1 MGGQLGPALVTGVT
15 GQDGGYLAEQLVTAG
30 YAVHGVVN
38 GNVGRAR
45 ELPHLAA
52 LGDRLTV
59 HRADLRDLAAVSGV
73 VDAVEPGVFVNLGG
87 LSSVAASWDDPV
99 GTFDTNARPVIG
111 VLEHL
116 RTRAER
122 GAPPTRFVQA
132 SSGEVFAGSGGAGP
146 ITEDSPVSPVNPYGA
161 AKAVSHQLVGIYR
174 SRGLHCSSL
183 ILFNHESP
191 RRPHRFVTRRIT
203 AGAAAIAAGHADRLT
218 LGNLAVHRDW
228 GWAPDYARAMLLAA
242 EAEEPGDYVVAT
254 GEAHSLTD
262 LVATAFA
269 RVGIADWESYVSSDS
284 ALLRPTDSAVLTGDS
299 TRLRE
304 RLGWAP
310 TVGFREMVEAMVD
323 ADVAELA

>member
-1 MGGQLGPALVTGVT
+1 MRAALVTGVT
-15 GQDGGYLAEQLVTAG
+15 GQDGGYLAEQLAAAG
-30 YAVHGVVN
+30 YAVHGVVH
-38 GNVGRAR
+38 GDPADAL

-52 LGDRLTV
+52 LGDRLTL
-59 HRADLRDLAAVSGV
+59 HRADLRDLAAVAGV

-87 LSSVAASWDDPV
+87 LSSVAASWEDPV

-122 GAPPTRFVQA
+122 GAPATRFVQA
-132 SSGEVFAGSGGAGP
+132 SSGEVFAGSGDAGP
-146 ITEDSPVSPVNPYGA
+146 VTETSPVSPVNPYGA
-161 AKAVSHQLVGIYR
+161 AKAVSHQVVGIYR

-203 AGAAAIAAGHADRLT
+203 AGVAAIATGRAQGLT

-242 EAEEPGDYVVAT
+242 EADEPGDYVVAT
-254 GEAHSLTD
+254 GAPHSLSD
-262 LVATAFA
+262 LVGTAFA
-269 RVGIADWESYVSSDS
+269 RVGIEDWERYVSSDT
-284 ALLRPTDSAVLTGDS
+284 ALLRPADTAVLVGDA

-310 TVGFREMVEAMVD
+310 TVDFRGMVEAMVD
-323 ADVAELA
+323 ADLAALGA

>member
-1 MGGQLGPALVTGVT
+1 VTVPTALLTGLT
-15 GQDGGYLAEQLVTAG
+15 GQDGGYLAEQLVAAG
-30 YAVHGVVN
+30 YAVAGVVQEEPT
-38 GNVGRAR
+38 VAL

-52 LGDRLTV
+52 LGDRLTL
-59 HRADLRDLAAVSGV
+59 HRADLRDLAALTAV
-73 VDAVEPGVFVNLGG
+73 VDAVEPDVLVNLGG

-111 VLEHL
+111 MLEHL
-116 RTRAER
+116 HTRGLA
-122 GAPPTRFVQA
+122 TRFVQA
-132 SSGEVFAGSGGAGP
+132 SSAEVFAGSGDGGP
-146 ITEDSPVSPVNPYGA
+146 ISETSPVSPLNPYGA
-161 AKAVSHQLVGIYR
+161 AKAVSHQVVGMYR

-203 AGAAAIAAGHADRLT
+203 AGVAEIATGRAERLT

-242 EAEEPGDYVVAT
+242 EADEPGDYVVAT

-269 RVGIADWESYVSSDS
+269 RVGIADWERYVSSDS
-284 ALLRPTDSAVLTGDS
+284 ALLRPTDAAVLTGDS
-299 TRLRE
+299 TRIRE
-304 RLGWAP
+304 HLGWAP

-323 ADVAELA
+323 ADLAELQAS

>member
-1 MGGQLGPALVTGVT
+1 VRAALLTGVT
-15 GQDGGYLAEQLVTAG
+15 GQDGGYLAEQLVAAG
-30 YAVHGVVN
+30 YAVSGVVQEN
-38 GNVGRAR
+38 PATALA
-45 ELPHLAA
+45 LPHLAA
-52 LGDRLTV
+52 LGDRLTL
-59 HRADLRDLAAVSGV
+59 HRADLRDLGALAAV
-73 VDAVEPGVFVNLGG
+73 VDTVEPDVFVNLGG

-116 RTRAER
+116 RTR
-122 GAPPTRFVQA
+122 GLPTRFVQA
-132 SSGEVFAGSGGAGP
+132 SSAEVFAGSGDGGP
-146 ITEDSPVSPVNPYGA
+146 ISETSPVSPLNPYGA
-161 AKAVSHQLVGIYR
+161 AKAVSHQVVGMYR

-203 AGAAAIAAGHADRLT
+203 AGVAEIATGRAERLT

-228 GWAPDYARAMLLAA
+228 GWAPDYAHAMLLAA
-242 EAEEPGDYVVAT
+242 EADEPADYVVAT

-269 RVGIADWESYVSSDS
+269 RVGISDWERYVSSDS
-284 ALLRPTDSAVLTGDS
+284 ALLRPTDAAVLTGDA
-299 TRLRE
+299 TRIRE
-304 RLGWAP
+304 RLGWTP

-323 ADVAELA
+323 ADLAELRSS

>member
-1 MGGQLGPALVTGVT
+1 MRTALLTGLT

-30 YAVHGVVN
+30 YAVAGVVQEDPAA
-38 GNVGRAR
+38 AR

-52 LGDRLTV
+52 LGDRLTL
-59 HRADLRDLAAVSGV
+59 HRADLRDLAALTAV
-73 VDAVEPGVFVNLGG
+73 VDAVEPDVLVNLGG
-87 LSSVAASWDDPV
+87 MSSVAASWDDPV

-116 RTRAER
+116 YTR
-122 GAPPTRFVQA
+122 GLPTRFVQA
-132 SSGEVFAGSGGAGP
+132 SSAEVFAGSGDGGP
-146 ITEDSPVSPVNPYGA
+146 ISESSPVSPLNPYGA
-161 AKAVSHQLVGIYR
+161 AKAVSHQVVGMYR

-203 AGAAAIAAGHADRLT
+203 AGVAEIATGRAERLT

-228 GWAPDYARAMLLAA
+228 GWAPDYARAMVLAA
-242 EAEEPGDYVVAT
+242 EADEPDDYVVAT

-269 RVGIADWESYVSSDS
+269 RVGILDWEAYVSSDS
-284 ALLRPTDSAVLTGDS
+284 ALLRPTDAAVLTGDS
-299 TRLRE
+299 RRIRE

-310 TVGFREMVEAMVD
+310 TVGFREMVQAMVD
-323 ADVAELA
+323 ADLAELDAS

>member
-1 MGGQLGPALVTGVT
+1 MTGLT
-15 GQDGGYLAEQLVTAG
+15 GQDGGYLAEQLAAAG

-38 GNVGRAR
+38 GDPGRAR

-59 HRADLRDLAAVSGV
+59 HRADLRDLAAVAAV
-73 VDAVEPGVFVNLGG
+73 VDDVEPAVLVNLGG
-87 LSSVAASWDDPV
+87 LSSVAASWEDPV

-111 VLEHL
+111 LLEHL
-116 RTRAER
+116 RARSGR
-122 GAPPTRFVQA
+122 GAPPTRFLQA
-132 SSGEVFAGSGGAGP
+132 SSGEVFAGGGARP

-161 AKAVSHQLVGIYR
+161 AKAVSHQVVGIYR

-191 RRPHRFVTRRIT
+191 RRPHHFVTRRVT
-203 AGAAAIAAGHADRLT
+203 AGVAAIAAGRAAGLT

-228 GWAPDYARAMLLAA
+228 GWAPDYTRAMLLAA
-242 EAEEPGDYVVAT
+242 EADEPDDYVVAT

-269 RVGIADWESYVSSDS
+269 RVGIADWERHVTSDG
-284 ALLRPTDSAVLTGDS
+284 ALLRPTDSAVLTGDA

-323 ADVAELA
+323 ADLAELDA

>member
-1 MGGQLGPALVTGVT
+1 VPTALLTGIT
-15 GQDGGYLAEQLVTAG
+15 GQDGGYLAEQLVAAG
-30 YAVHGVVN
+30 HAVHGVVH
-38 GNVGRAR
+38 GHPAPD
-45 ELPHLAA
+45 LPHLTA
-52 LGDRLTV
+52 LGDRLTL
-59 HRADLRDLAAVSGV
+59 HRADLRDLAAVTAV
-73 VDAVEPGVFVNLGG
+73 VDAVEPDVFVNLGG

-111 VLEHL
+111 LLEHL
-116 RTRAER
+116 HTR
-122 GAPPTRFVQA
+122 GLGTRFVQA
-132 SSGEVFAGSGGAGP
+132 SSAEVFAGSGDAGP
-146 ITEDSPVSPVNPYGA
+146 ISETSPVSPLNPYGA
-161 AKAVSHQLVGIYR
+161 AKAVSHQVVGMYR

-203 AGAAAIAAGHADRLT
+203 AGVAEIATGRAERLT

-242 EAEEPGDYVVAT
+242 QAPEPDDYVVAT

-269 RVGIADWESYVSSDS
+269 RVGIDDWERYVSSDS
-284 ALLRPTDSAVLTGDS
+284 ALLRPTDAAVLTGDS
-299 TRLRE
+299 TRIRE

-323 ADVAELA
+323 ADLATP